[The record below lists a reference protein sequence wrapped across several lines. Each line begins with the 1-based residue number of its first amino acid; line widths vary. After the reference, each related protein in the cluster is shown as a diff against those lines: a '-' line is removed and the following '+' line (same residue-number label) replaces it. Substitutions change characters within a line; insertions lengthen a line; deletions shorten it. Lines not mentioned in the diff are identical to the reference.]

1 MDLFFVNVCGNLPGN
16 TYTGFINNIL
26 LSSVHT
32 TPSCSPSKHEVR
44 NRVPHGAFALHIV
57 TLEVFLGFCSRCAE
71 YFLFLE
77 LKCLIHNHTD
87 SPRLY
92 LQSSRDHPGLA
103 FLWGHWHVVLGLR
116 DSRALPRLAPLPG
129 GLRVWSGNTEW
140 FLCLLKDPTSIPMNQ
155 AWCAVMFPSPS
166 MSVCTRMGCILNPPD
181 SPRRFSHSLPVYLN
195 RCHRATCP
203 ISTAPV
209 LPSKTFSISL
219 MMLTG
224 KP

>member
-1 MDLFFVNVCGNLPGN
+1 M
-16 TYTGFINNIL
+16 
-26 LSSVHT
+26 
-32 TPSCSPSKHEVR
+32 
-44 NRVPHGAFALHIV
+44 PHGAFALHIV
-57 TLEVFLGFCSRCAE
+57 TLEVFLCFCSRCAE
-71 YFLFLE
+71 YILFLE

-87 SPRLY
+87 SPPSICRAPEIILGLPFCEAIDMWSLGCVIAELFLGWPLY
-92 LQSSRDHPGLA
+92 PGASEYDQVTPNGSSA
-103 FLWGHWHVVLGLR
+103 FLR
-116 DSRALPRLAPLPG
+116 
-129 GLRVWSGNTEW
+129 
-140 FLCLLKDPTSIPMNQ
+140 DPTSIPMNQ
-155 AWCAVMFPSPS
+155 TWCAVRFPSPS

-181 SPRRFSHSLPVYLN
+181 SPWRFSHSLPVYLN